1 MQAGYLLAW
10 RQWLPCRQ
18 PVTARGALLQRL
30 SGVRPFNFLQQA
42 ERHFQA
48 IFTGDKRPEEAVLV
62 IAFGDEAGLK
72 PGLIA
77 RISAATGLALIRSE
91 HGFTQRA
98 AGA

>member
-1 MQAGYLLAW
+1 MAALSAAGNSAW
-10 RQWLPCRQ
+10 RDRSAAKRRP
-18 PVTARGALLQRL
+18 
-30 SGVRPFNFLQQA
+30 PFNFLQQA

>member
-1 MQAGYLLAW
+1 MAALSAAGNSAW
-10 RQWLPCRQ
+10 RAPS
-18 PVTARGALLQRL
+18 TAKR
-30 SGVRPFNFLQQA
+30 RPPFDFLQQA

-91 HGFTQRA
+91 HGFAQRA